1 MDKSGNDN
9 VSNPSNFDKN
19 EIDILSNLS
28 IKNVNQLIVGNL
40 NINSKLNKFDQLRLL
55 IERKVN
61 ISLSLPRLN

>member
-1 MDKSGNDN
+1 MDKSGNDI
-9 VSNPSNFDKN
+9 VSNPPNFDKN
-19 EIDILSNLS
+19 KIDILSNLS
-28 IKNVNQLIVGNL
+28 IKNVNQLIIGNL

>member
-9 VSNPSNFDKN
+9 VSNPPNFDKN